1 VRKKASARGLTATPQ
16 HGMERPM
23 LFWLG
28 LLLLAAGCL
37 SFAVDRRAAHF
48 FHDEIHQRWAA
59 LIHRTTDWAKGSH
72 WIQISVV
79 VFAGSWLIQRFAG
92 ANAYLALAER
102 TSLVFLICLAAASII
117 LHSIKIVLGR
127 RRPRDELEHGLYGW
141 RPFGF
146 DLSYDSFPSGHALTI
161 FCVAVILAGALPA
174 FTILW
179 FAIAIYLA
187 LTRVFLNSHYLSD
200 VFVGAAI
207 AILTTREILIIWF
220 PAQAQGWF

>member
-1 VRKKASARGLTATPQ
+1 LTAAPQ

-28 LLLLAAGCL
+28 LSLLAAGCL

-92 ANAYLALAER
+92 PNYYLALAQH
-102 TSLVFLICLAAASII
+102 TSFAFLVCLAAASII
-117 LHSIKIVLGR
+117 LHSIKIILGR
-127 RRPRDELEHGLYGW
+127 RRPRDELEHGFYGW

-161 FCVAVILAGALPA
+161 FCV
-174 FTILW
+174 LW

-200 VFVGAAI
+200 VFVGAGI
-207 AILTTREILIIWF
+207 AILTTREILLVWF
-220 PAQAQGWF
+220 PAQTQPWF

>member
-1 VRKKASARGLTATPQ
+1 
-16 HGMERPM
+16 M
-23 LFWLG
+23 LLWLG
-28 LLLLAAGCL
+28 LSLLAAGCL
-37 SFAVDRRAAHF
+37 SFAVDRQAAHF

-72 WIQISVV
+72 WIQISGAVM
-79 VFAGSWLIQRFAG
+79 AGSWLVQHFAG
-92 ANAYLALAER
+92 ANSYLALAER
-102 TSLVFLICLAAASII
+102 TSFVFLVCLAAASLI
-117 LHSIKIVLGR
+117 LHPIKIVLGR

-141 RPFGF
+141 HPFNF
-146 DLSYDSFPSGHALTI
+146 NLRQDSFPSGHALTI
-161 FCVAVILAGALPA
+161 FCVAVIMAGALPA

-187 LTRVFLNSHYLSD
+187 MTRVFLNSHYLSD

-207 AILTTREILIIWF
+207 AILTTREIVLIWF